1 MDYREFEFIE
11 NRPKTRKEYQK
22 RMNELRNILA
32 KGISEIAK
40 METAVERELCP
51 YEIMLAMRYARF
63 LSDTNVVNLPRGSF
77 WENYD

>member
-1 MDYREFEFIE
+1 MDYRELEFIKD
-11 NRPKTRKEYQK
+11 RPKNRKEYQK
-22 RMNELRNILA
+22 RMNELREILA
-32 KGISEIAK
+32 QGISKIGEKEVAEK
-40 METAVERELCP
+40 RALCP

>member
-1 MDYREFEFIE
+1 MNYREFEFIE

-22 RMNELRNILA
+22 RMNELRKLVA
-32 KGISEIAK
+32 EGISKIGKLEI
-40 METAVERELCP
+40 EEGRTICP

>member
-1 MDYREFEFIE
+1 MNYREFEFIE
-11 NRPKTRKEYQK
+11 NRPKTRKEYKK

-40 METAVERELCP
+40 MEAAVGIELCP

>member
-22 RMNELRNILA
+22 RMNELRKILA
-32 KGISEIAK
+32 QGISAIGEKEAAEK
-40 METAVERELCP
+40 RVLCP
-51 YEIMLAMRYARF
+51 YEIMLAMRYVRF

-77 WENYD
+77 WEDCD